1 MLYLLQLFMFFIVA
15 FYFPISLKILSD
27 LSFLSAYWRK
37 VRIFSSFKIDYI
49 MKTACTYENAEFRRL
64 NLFRIISNLFVMGR
78 YCSFPVSCFTC
89 FYYSQYD
96 YNYDIEEGEQNRTW
110 NYLLKVSAVA
120 RILKKDSG
128 CSLHLIIMF

>member
-1 MLYLLQLFMFFIVA
+1 MFFIVA
-15 FYFPISLKILSD
+15 FYFPISLKILCD

-37 VRIFSSFKIDYI
+37 VRIFSFLKIYYI
-49 MKTACTYENAEFRRL
+49 IKTACANENAELRHL

-78 YCSFPVSCFTC
+78 YCSFPVTC

-96 YNYDIEEGEQNRTW
+96 YNYDIEESEQDRAW

-128 CSLHLIIMF
+128 CSLHLIIIL